1 MHYLVHYDA
10 PIFLALAALASLLAL
25 ASRRRPRSAE
35 RRVEV
40 WLTSLLVVF
49 VGGRFLFEALLYLLA
64 PEPAAVPPG
73 AARIVHAVGAF
84 AVSVLGFAGLRGS
97 VRLRF
102 VALAAAGLFVL
113 ATLLWPTVLLRGHTG
128 TINVLASLLA
138 VAAGF
143 VLLAFDWARR
153 GEPPD
158 PLGVPQE
165 KKFDY

>member
-1 MHYLVHYDA
+1 MQYLIRYDA
-10 PIFLALAALASLLAL
+10 PIFLALAALAALVTL
-25 ASRRRPRSAE
+25 ASRRRPRSPE

-40 WLTSLLVVF
+40 WLASLLVVF
-49 VGGRFLFEALLYLLA
+49 VGGRFLFESLLYLLA
-64 PEPAAVPPG
+64 PQPAALPPG
-73 AARIVHAVGAF
+73 TARLVHAIGAF
-84 AVSVLGFAGLRGS
+84 AVSVLGFSGYRGS
-97 VRLRF
+97 VPLRF
-102 VALAAAGLFVL
+102 VALAAAGVFVL
-113 ATLLWPTVLLRGHTG
+113 ATLLWPTVVLPGHTG